1 MSIHKIYLLQQQPY
15 RYKNT
20 NDYEANENIF
30 RTEIGSKGIYVEI
43 VQK

>member
-20 NDYEANENIF
+20 NDYEANENILE
-30 RTEIGSKGIYVEI
+30 RRLVVKGFM
-43 VQK
+43 